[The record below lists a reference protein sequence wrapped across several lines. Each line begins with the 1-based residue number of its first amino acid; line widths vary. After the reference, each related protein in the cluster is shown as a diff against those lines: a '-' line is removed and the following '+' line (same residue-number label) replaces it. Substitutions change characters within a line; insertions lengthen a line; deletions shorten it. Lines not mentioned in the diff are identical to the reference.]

1 MIRLAAFDLDQTLVS
16 DGLTISLR
24 VKEAIAQAQTQGV
37 IITLATGR
45 GPTAAAKFATEL
57 DLHAPLICFQ
67 GALIY
72 DHLAQRILH
81 EVRLNPD
88 MIPLIVRLADERGW
102 NLEFHNPGMIY
113 FPREMKDTPEY
124 RRLLGTTDWKQVDNF
139 LTDLPET
146 PYKFIISVREPA
158 DRAALDAE
166 LHAYFDPMPDKISI
180 VASHPLLI
188 EGLPYGINKAVGLA
202 WVAEYLKIPSTEVMA
217 VGDNDNDVEMLLWA
231 GVGVAMSNG
240 SPAALAAA
248 DATVP
253 PVSEDGAAIALERFV
268 LKRE

>member
-24 VKEAIAQAQTQGV
+24 VKETIARAQAQGA

-45 GPTAAAKFATEL
+45 GPTAASKFATEL

-72 DHLAQRILH
+72 EYLAQRVLH
-81 EVRLNPD
+81 EVRLDPEI
-88 MIPLIVRLADERGW
+88 IPLIVNLADERGW

-124 RRLLGTTDWKQVDNF
+124 LRLLGSASWKQVDNF

-146 PYKFIISVREPA
+146 PYKFIISVRDPSE
-158 DRAALDAE
+158 RAAVDSA
-166 LHAYFDPMPDKISI
+166 LHAFFDPLPDKISI
-180 VASHPLLI
+180 VASHPLLV
-188 EGLPYGINKAVGLA
+188 EGLPY
-202 WVAEYLKIPSTEVMA
+202 
-217 VGDNDNDVEMLLWA
+217 
-231 GVGVAMSNG
+231 
-240 SPAALAAA
+240 
-248 DATVP
+248 
-253 PVSEDGAAIALERFV
+253 
-268 LKRE
+268 